1 VTGNCRR
8 LIDAALVLLVIAVL
22 VLLLQAPP
30 ATTPEMPLDDT
41 HRPLLATV
49 AEQGKKTAERRCQ
62 TCHNPENIPFSVGHP
77 AGYRCLFCHRL
88 PAEISA
94 AGSPGR

>member
-1 VTGNCRR
+1 VTGNYRR
-8 LIDAALVLLVIAVL
+8 LVDAVLVLLGIAVL

-62 TCHNPENIPFSVGHP
+62 TCHNPENIPFPVGHP

-88 PAEISA
+88 SAEIPAS
-94 AGSPGR
+94 GSPGR